1 MKCVDLKNRAVAAA
15 ITVGIVFSF
24 SACKSE
30 KKSDSGKV
38 GRKETSDVVV
48 TKKDTDKTDP
58 TDKNKATPVPPVT
71 RTTLSLSFKSIT
83 QPFSHNDRSDI

>member
-15 ITVGIVFSF
+15 ITVSILFSF
-24 SACKSE
+24 SACKDA
-30 KKSDSGKV
+30 KKNDSGKV

-58 TDKNKATPVPPVT
+58 TDKDKATPVPPVT
-71 RTTLSLSFKSIT
+71 TSVPSVSSFWN
-83 QPFSHNDRSDI
+83 F